1 MPHLFVV
8 NKMDRPGADFTGT
21 LAALQSAYGRHVVAE
36 QLPLGSAESFH
47 GFVDLAELRARG
59 HKGDVETD
67 EAIPGDAQDNVARP
81 RGELLE
87 AMADFDDHLM
97 EELLEGIEPP
107 LDEIERDLCTEC
119 AHDQIVPVLVASGVS
134 GAGVPALVARWK
146 SGFRRRAESPKVD
159 AEGRPIAPDANG
171 PVIAHVIKTV
181 DPSAIRQTSIV
192 RTLSGT
198 LKSDATLVNISKGD
212 EKVRSGGLYRLQGKK
227 QEAITEA
234 GPGSIV
240 AIGRLETVATGDVLT
255 SNGHKILLERPPSS
269 EPVFAVAIR
278 PKDRIDEAKISQML
292 VRIVDEDP
300 SLRVRRADITN
311 ELLLLGCGEQH
322 ASIAIERLAR
332 KYKVEVEMHPPSIPY
347 IETITTG
354 TEIHSRY
361 KHQTGGHGQFGDVWL
376 RFEPR
381 PRGSGVTFEEK
392 IVGGVVPRQ
401 FFPAVEKGVREALLH
416 GPSGHPVTDVH
427 VTLYDG
433 AYHDVDSSEQSF
445 KTAAGMGVREALP
458 KCNPVGARTDRPRVG
473 PGSDHLHVDGH
484 PTAHRQARPDSRH
497 ESRREARLRRR
508 RSLRPA
514 SRAGALY
521 HRTADR
527 NAGPRHLLVAPR
539 TLRSGPRQPR
549 RPQSG
554 GLALTN
560 RRRILVKRIL
570 ALAAL
575 AASLA
580 ACTKVSNEDQGAG
593 RHSWTQAGVLRIAI
607 QGDVKNLN
615 PLLNSNTT
623 DVFINRL
630 MFEPLLTADPKGN
643 PLPMLASIVPTTT
656 NGGISADGLTIT
668 YHLRKDAKWTDGVA
682 VTSNDVKW
690 SWSAIMNPANN
701 VVSRHGYDYVKSV
714 DTPDDATV
722 VVHLKQKFSPFVN
735 SFFAESDQP
744 YPIAPEH
751 ILAKYAN
758 LNTIQFNGEP
768 NVSDGPF
775 RFAEWSRNDHIN
787 LVRNDNFFLGKPN
800 LDRIEIKVSR
810 TRTRR

>member
-1 MPHLFVV
+1 MADIARLRNIAFVGTHHAGKTTLVEAVLAFCGAIGRRGTIADGTTVTDHEPECISHAQSTQVSFAHAVADDIDITIVDCPGFIDFFEETRLALTGVDAAVIVVEADPGRIVQTQALVDYIESMRMPHLFVV
-8 NKMDRPGADFTGT
+8 NKMDRPGADFAGT
-21 LAALQSAYGRHVVAE
+21 LSALQGAYGRHVVAE
-36 QLPLGSAESFH
+36 QWPLGSAENFH

-59 HKGDVETD
+59 HKGDQESD
-67 EAIPGDAQDNVARP
+67 EAIPGDAQADVARA

-134 GAGVPALVARWK
+134 GAGVPALV
-146 SGFRRRAESPKVD
+146 RAMEKWFPSPAEAPKVD
-159 AEGRPIAPDANG
+159 AEGRPIAPDPNG
-171 PVIAHVIKTV
+171 PVIAHVIKTSIH
-181 DPSAIRQTSIV
+181 PQSGKLSIV

-198 LKSDATLVNISKGD
+198 LKSDATLVNISKND
-212 EKVRSGGLYRLQGKK
+212 EKARAGGLYRLQGKK
-227 QEAITEA
+227 QEPITET

-240 AIGRLETVATGDVLT
+240 AIGRLEAVATGDVLT
-255 SNGHKILLERPPSS
+255 SNGHKVLLPRPPSS

-300 SLRVRRADITN
+300 SLRLRRADITN

-347 IETITTG
+347 IETITAG

-458 KCNPVGARTDRPRVG
+458 KCNPVVLEPIVHVSVLVPTTYTSTVIQQLTGKRGQILGMNPAEK
-473 PGSDHLHVDGH
+473 PGSDVVEAYVPQVEL
-484 PTAHRQARPDSRH
+484 ARYITELRTGTQGLGTYSWRH
-497 ESRREARLRRR
+497 ERYDPVPGNR
-508 RSLRPA
+508 
-514 SRAGALY
+514 
-521 HRTADR
+521 
-527 NAGPRHLLVAPR
+527 VAP
-539 TLRSGPRQPR
+539 
-549 RPQSG
+549 
-554 GLALTN
+554 
-560 RRRILVKRIL
+560 K
-570 ALAAL
+570 AA
-575 AASLA
+575 
-580 ACTKVSNEDQGAG
+580 V
-593 RHSWTQAGVLRIAI
+593 
-607 QGDVKNLN
+607 
-615 PLLNSNTT
+615 
-623 DVFINRL
+623 
-630 MFEPLLTADPKGN
+630 
-643 PLPMLASIVPTTT
+643 
-656 NGGISADGLTIT
+656 
-668 YHLRKDAKWTDGVA
+668 
-682 VTSNDVKW
+682 
-690 SWSAIMNPANN
+690 
-701 VVSRHGYDYVKSV
+701 
-714 DTPDDATV
+714 
-722 VVHLKQKFSPFVN
+722 
-735 SFFAESDQP
+735 
-744 YPIAPEH
+744 
-751 ILAKYAN
+751 
-758 LNTIQFNGEP
+758 
-768 NVSDGPF
+768 
-775 RFAEWSRNDHIN
+775 
-787 LVRNDNFFLGKPN
+787 
-800 LDRIEIKVSR
+800 
-810 TRTRR
+810 